1 MPKIG
6 RYQIVG
12 ELGRGAMGVVYRAI
26 DPNIGRTVALKT
38 TLLEADAME
47 RDELLRR
54 FRNEAHA
61 AGQMNH
67 PNIVTIHDADE
78 FNGLFYIAMEYL
90 EGETL
95 QDLMTEKHLIS
106 TEQIVEIAKQ
116 VAAGLDYAHSMKVV
130 HRDIKPANIMI
141 SRQKVAKIMD
151 FGISKSVGTLTRTG
165 QILGTPYYMSPE
177 QVMGLPLDGRSDLFS
192 FGVVLY
198 ELATG
203 ARPFGGDTV
212 ATIIYKIINET
223 PPPPCELQMEVHP
236 GLSAVITRCLE
247 KKPEDRYQN
256 GAEIAADLENLSSL
270 HNGEQPAIRPRSDTS
285 LPQTQKIGIQQ
296 AAAVAPARSTDTRP
310 IAVHAISEAARPD
323 DRRPIGGTLPAR
335 RFSAKKPIMW
345 ASAAVLVVLVSALA
359 ALYNLRQRR
368 HTQASEVGGGYSI
381 TVNVPAK
388 PARRVRR
395 EVAEKHEAQNVHEP
409 ERRESAR
416 PASSPSSG
424 IPEKVQTSPDHKT
437 VAVYFTSNPAGAS
450 IQLDGESSREWVTPY
465 AIADVAP
472 GTHRVA
478 FTKQGYSPEIRDL
491 EIGQRDATYAVDLV
505 PK

>member
-6 RYQIVG
+6 RYQVVG

-38 TLLEADAME
+38 TLLDADGME

-90 EGETL
+90 EGDTL
-95 QDLMTEKHLIS
+95 QALMGEQHLIS
-106 TEQIVEIAKQ
+106 TDQIVEIAKQ

-141 SRQKVAKIMD
+141 SRQNVAKIMD

-177 QVMGLPLDGRSDLFS
+177 QVMGHVLDGRSDLFS

-223 PPPPCELQMEVHP
+223 PPPPCELQMAVHP

-247 KKPEDRYQN
+247 KKPEDRYQT
-256 GAEIAADLENLSSL
+256 GAEVAADLENLSSL
-270 HNGEQPAIRPRSDTS
+270 HSGAQPARSDTVFERT
-285 LPQTQKIGIQQ
+285 LHIGVAQ
-296 AAAVAPARSTDTRP
+296 AAAVAPARSTAVPP
-310 IAVHAISEAARPD
+310 IAAHASSELPKVADLRPAT
-323 DRRPIGGTLPAR
+323 GTLPAW
-335 RFSAKKPIMW
+335 RFSAKKPVVWI
-345 ASAAVLVVLVSALA
+345 SAALFVLLVSALA
-359 ALYNLRQRR
+359 ALYNLRQRPQPQ
-368 HTQASEVGGGYSI
+368 TPDGGYSI

-388 PARRVRR
+388 PAHR
-395 EVAEKHEAQNVHEP
+395 AH
-409 ERRESAR
+409 RES
-416 PASSPSSG
+416 
-424 IPEKVQTSPDHKT
+424 PEK
-437 VAVYFTSNPAGAS
+437 APA
-450 IQLDGESSREWVTPY
+450 
-465 AIADVAP
+465 
-472 GTHRVA
+472 
-478 FTKQGYSPEIRDL
+478 KQP
-491 EIGQRDATYAVDLV
+491 
-505 PK
+505 

>member
-1 MPKIG
+1 VHFGRIYAWVALFSALSRMPKIG
-6 RYQIVG
+6 RYQVVG

-38 TLLEADAME
+38 TLLDADAME

-90 EGETL
+90 EGDTL
-95 QDLMTEKHLIS
+95 QALMEEQHLIS
-106 TEQIVEIAKQ
+106 TDQIVEIAKQ

-141 SRQKVAKIMD
+141 SRQNVAKIMD
-151 FGISKSVGTLTRTG
+151 FGISKAVGTLTRTG

-177 QVMGLPLDGRSDLFS
+177 QVMGHVLDGRSDLFS

-223 PPPPCELQMEVHP
+223 PPPPCELQKEVHP
-236 GLSAVITRCLE
+236 QLSAVITRCLE
-247 KKPEDRYQN
+247 KRPEDRYQS
-256 GAEIAADLENLSSL
+256 GADIVADLENLSSL
-270 HNGEQPAIRPRSDTS
+270 HREQLEVTPRSDTS
-285 LPQTQKIGIQQ
+285 LHRTQQIGIHQ
-296 AAAVAPARSTDTRP
+296 ATAVATARSMDTPPAAVHGR
-310 IAVHAISEAARPD
+310 SEAARPD
-323 DRRPIGGTLPAR
+323 DGLPLSGTLPAR
-335 RFSAKKPIMW
+335 LFSAKKSIVW
-345 ASAAVLVVLVSALA
+345 LSAAVLVVLVSALA
-359 ALYNLRQRR
+359 ALYNLRQ
-368 HTQASEVGGGYSI
+368 HPQKQTPGGGYSI

-388 PARRVRR
+388 PAHRARRDG
-395 EVAEKHEAQNVHEP
+395 AEKAT
-409 ERRESAR
+409 A
-416 PASSPSSG
+416 
-424 IPEKVQTSPDHKT
+424 
-437 VAVYFTSNPAGAS
+437 
-450 IQLDGESSREWVTPY
+450 
-465 AIADVAP
+465 
-472 GTHRVA
+472 
-478 FTKQGYSPEIRDL
+478 KQP
-491 EIGQRDATYAVDLV
+491 
-505 PK
+505 

>member
-6 RYQIVG
+6 RYQVVG

-38 TLLEADAME
+38 TLLDADGME

-90 EGETL
+90 EGDTL
-95 QDLMTEKHLIS
+95 QALMADKHLIS
-106 TEQIVEIAKQ
+106 TEQILEIAKQ

-151 FGISKSVGTLTRTG
+151 FGISKSVDTLTRTAH
-165 QILGTPYYMSPE
+165 ILGTPYYMSPE
-177 QVMGLPLDGRSDLFS
+177 QVMGLVLDGRSDLFS

-212 ATIIYKIINET
+212 ATVIYKIINET
-223 PPPPCELQMEVHP
+223 PPPPCELQMAVHP

-247 KKPEDRYQN
+247 KKPEDRYQT
-256 GAEIAADLENLSSL
+256 GAEVAGDLEKFSSL
-270 HNGEQPAIRPRSDTS
+270 HSGAQSPRSDTAFER
-285 LPQTQKIGIQQ
+285 TQHIGVAQ
-296 AAAVAPARSTDTRP
+296 AAAIAPARSTGTPSIASNASSELPRAADPRP
-310 IAVHAISEAARPD
+310 AS
-323 DRRPIGGTLPAR
+323 GTLPAQ
-335 RFSAKKPIMW
+335 RFSAKKPVVWI
-345 ASAAVLVVLVSALA
+345 SAAVLIVLVSALA
-359 ALYNLRQRR
+359 ALYSLRQRPQPQ
-368 HTQASEVGGGYSI
+368 TPDGGYSI

-388 PARRVRR
+388 PAHR
-395 EVAEKHEAQNVHEP
+395 A
-409 ERRESAR
+409 RRES
-416 PASSPSSG
+416 
-424 IPEKVQTSPDHKT
+424 PEK
-437 VAVYFTSNPAGAS
+437 APA
-450 IQLDGESSREWVTPY
+450 
-465 AIADVAP
+465 
-472 GTHRVA
+472 
-478 FTKQGYSPEIRDL
+478 KQP
-491 EIGQRDATYAVDLV
+491 
-505 PK
+505 